1 MSSVRHPAMT
11 PATAA
16 GRVAAIALIWAVAIL
31 APAVVPAA
39 IGGLLAVLLSMMSP
53 LLAVLRG
60 LSASGAGV
68 LPGE

>member
-1 MSSVRHPAMT
+1 
-11 PATAA
+11 
-16 GRVAAIALIWAVAIL
+16 VAAIALIWAAAIL
-31 APAVVPAA
+31 VPAVVPAA
-39 IGGLLAVLLSMMSP
+39 IGGLLAVLLSMTSP